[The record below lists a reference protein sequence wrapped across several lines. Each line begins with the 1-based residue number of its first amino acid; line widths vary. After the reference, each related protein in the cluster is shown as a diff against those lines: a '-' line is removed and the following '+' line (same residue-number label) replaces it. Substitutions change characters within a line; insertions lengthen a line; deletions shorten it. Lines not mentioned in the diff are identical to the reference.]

1 MASTGLALTPLPIDP
16 HLPRLAAA
24 VKERN
29 LVLVAPPGAGKTTRL
44 PPALL
49 AAGVAGERGKVVMLE
64 PRRVAA
70 RAAARRIAAEQ
81 GWELGGEVGFQVRFE
96 RVAGPRTRLLV
107 VTEGVLVRMLQSDP
121 FLDGIAVVVF
131 DELHERSLDADLA
144 LAMAR
149 RTQRQARPDLRIVAM
164 SATLDAGP
172 VAEHL
177 DAAVERVEGRAHP
190 VELRYL
196 ERADERPLPA
206 LAAWGARQALAET
219 EGGVLVFLPGAGE
232 IERATALLAD
242 GASVSAVPV
251 LPLHGSLSDE
261 AQDLALRPEPR
272 RRIVLA
278 TNLAE
283 TSLTVPGIGAVVDT
297 GFARVLRFDPGA
309 ALDRLELGRISAASA
324 EQRAGRAGR
333 EGPGF
338 CLRLW
343 TAADQRALQPRETP
357 EVRRVDL
364 AGAVLQLYAWGER
377 DLAAFPWLEAPPA
390 EALERADELLREL
403 GALSADGLTADGKA
417 MAALPLHPRLA
428 RLVLE
433 GHRRGQLA
441 GAALLAALL
450 AERDPFRRRADERRG
465 GGHGGAS
472 GGDSTASTVPPCD
485 SDAVTRIELARAAA
499 RDGGGRRNTAYG
511 EISTGAAR
519 RIVQA
524 GEQIAALARREL
536 RSATD
541 DKSSAHGSSRRVQ
554 SEPTPVTN
562 DEHEALGRALLAA
575 FPDRLAR
582 RRAAG
587 DARAVMVGT
596 RGAAERRAASSRPA
610 SAASTVGS
618 GRGVRLAP
626 QSGVRRAEL
635 FLCLDLGAGRRGER
649 AEAGVRIAS
658 AVDAEWLPNAELVRD
673 EEVDY
678 DAARDRVVA
687 RRRTRWRDLVI
698 AEAEVPVTDETA
710 AAEALAAAAA
720 PDLHGALGLDD
731 EEIATFLARVR
742 CLRAWRPEIDL
753 PPLDDDHLAALL
765 PALAAGRRSLAELRR
780 APVLDALRGM
790 LTPPQLH
797 ALEREAPDRI
807 AVPSGS
813 RIRLRYEEGRPP
825 VLAARIQEL
834 FGLAETPRVAGGRVP
849 VLVHLLAPNQR
860 PQQVTD
866 DLASFWRVT
875 YPQVRKE
882 LRARYPRHA
891 WPEDPTTA
899 IAERRPGR
907 RTQG

>member
-1 MASTGLALTPLPIDP
+1 LRVSSRLPPLPIDP
-16 HLPRLAAA
+16 HLPRLVAA
-24 VKERN
+24 VKAGN

-49 AAGVAGERGKVVMLE
+49 AAGVAGNSGSANPGGKVVMLE

-107 VTEGVLVRMLQSDP
+107 VTEGVLVRTLQADP
-121 FLDGIAVVVF
+121 FLDGVAVVIF
-131 DELHERSLDADLA
+131 DELHERSLDVDLA

-149 RTQRQARPDLRIVAM
+149 RSQLEARPDLRLVAM

-190 VELRYL
+190 VEVRYL
-196 ERADERPLPA
+196 ARTDQRPLPA
-206 LAAWGARQALAET
+206 LAAWGARQALAQT
-219 EGGVLVFLPGAGE
+219 DGGVLVFLPGAGE
-232 IERATALLAD
+232 IERTAALLAEREAGKPS
-242 GASVSAVPV
+242 GARAADLVPV
-251 LPLHGSLSDE
+251 LPLHGSLPDE

-283 TSLTVPGIGAVVDT
+283 TSLTVPGVGAVVD
-297 GFARVLRFDPGA
+297 GGYVRVLRFDPGA

-338 CLRLW
+338 CWRLW
-343 TAADQRALQPRETP
+343 SASDQRALQPRESP
-357 EVRRVDL
+357 EIHRVDL
-364 AGAVLQLYAWGER
+364 AGAVLQLHAWGER
-377 DLAAFPWLEAPPA
+377 DPAAFPWLEAPA
-390 EALERADELLREL
+390 ADALARADELLREL
-403 GALSADGLTADGKA
+403 GALAADGLTAEGRA

-433 GHRRGQLA
+433 GHRRGHLA

-450 AERDPFRRRADERRG
+450 AERAPFRRRGDGRRG
-465 GGHGGAS
+465 AGGS
-472 GGDSTASTVPPCD
+472 GDAADSTVPPCD
-485 SDAVTRIELARAAA
+485 SDTVARLELVRAAA
-499 RDGGGRRNTAYG
+499 RDAGRRNTAYG
-511 EISTGAAR
+511 ELAGGTAR
-519 RIVQA
+519 RLVQA
-524 GEQIAALARREL
+524 SEQLVALARREL
-536 RSATD
+536 GAPPRGD
-541 DKSSAHGSSRRVQ
+541 VG
-554 SEPTPVTN
+554 
-562 DEHEALGRALLAA
+562 EHEALGRALLAA

-582 RRAAG
+582 RRGAG
-587 DARAVMVGT
+587 EARAVIVG
-596 RGAAERRAASSRPA
+596 
-610 SAASTVGS
+610 
-618 GRGVRLAP
+618 GRGVRLGP
-626 QSGVRRAEL
+626 ESGVRRAEL
-635 FLCLDLGAGRRGER
+635 LLCLDLDAGRRGER
-649 AEAGVRIAS
+649 AEARVRIAS
-658 AVDAEWLPNAELVRD
+658 AVEPEWLAEADLRRED
-673 EEVDY
+673 EVTY
-678 DAARDRVVA
+678 DPARDRVVA
-687 RRRTRWRDLVI
+687 RRRTRWRDLVV
-698 AEAEVPVTDETA
+698 AETEVPVADETA

-720 PDLHGALGLDD
+720 PDLHGALGLGDD
-731 EEIATFLARVR
+731 EVAAFLARVR
-742 CLRAWRPEIDL
+742 CLRAWRPEHGL
-753 PPLDDDHLAALL
+753 PSLDEPQLQALL

-790 LTPPQLH
+790 LTPAQLH
-797 ALEREAPDRI
+797 ALEREAPDRL

-860 PQQVTD
+860 PQQVTG

-899 IAERRPGR
+899 AAERRPR
-907 RTQG
+907 RRPAGQ

>member
-1 MASTGLALTPLPIDP
+1 MSVGLTPLPIDP

-49 AAGVAGERGKVVMLE
+49 AAGAAGDRGKIVMLE

-107 VTEGVLVRMLQSDP
+107 VTEGVLVRLLQADP
-121 FLDGIAVVVF
+121 FLDGIGVVVF

-149 RTQRQARPDLRIVAM
+149 RTQRQARPDLRLVAM

-177 DAAVERVEGRAHP
+177 DAAVERVEGRAHA
-190 VELRYL
+190 VDVRYL
-196 ERADERPLPA
+196 ERVEERSVPA

-219 EGGVLVFLPGAGE
+219 DGGVLVFLPGAGE
-232 IERATALLAD
+232 IERTAALLAE
-242 GASVSAVPV
+242 GASASTVPV
-251 LPLHGSLSDE
+251 LPLHGSLADE
-261 AQDLALRPEPR
+261 AQDAALRPEPR

-283 TSLTVPGIGAVVDT
+283 TSLTVPGVGAVVDT
-297 GFARVLRFDPGA
+297 GYARVLRFDTGA
-309 ALDRLELGRISAASA
+309 ALDRLELARISAASA

-377 DLAAFPWLEAPPA
+377 DLGAFPWLEAPPA
-390 EALERADELLREL
+390 EALARADDLLREL
-403 GALSADGLTADGKA
+403 GALSADGLTAGGKA

-428 RLVLE
+428 RLVVE
-433 GHRRGQLA
+433 GHRRGHLA

-450 AERDPFRRRADERRG
+450 AERDPFRRRAADEQG
-465 GGHGGAS
+465 GGSRAVRRR
-472 GGDSTASTVPPCD
+472 DAAALTVPPCD
-485 SDAVTRIELARAAA
+485 SDAMTRLDLVRAAA
-499 RDGGGRRNTAYG
+499 RDGGRRSTPYG
-511 EISTGAAR
+511 ELSGGAAR
-519 RIVQA
+519 RLVQA
-524 GEQIAALARREL
+524 SEQLVAIARREL
-536 RSATD
+536 GAPPRSE
-541 DKSSAHGSSRRVQ
+541 V
-554 SEPTPVTN
+554 

-582 RRAAG
+582 RRTAG
-587 DARAVMVGT
+587 DARAVMVG
-596 RGAAERRAASSRPA
+596 G
-610 SAASTVGS
+610 G
-618 GRGVRLAP
+618 GVQLAP
-626 QSGVRRAEL
+626 ESGVRRAEL
-635 FLCLDLGAGRRGER
+635 FLCLDLDAGRRGER
-649 AEAGVRIAS
+649 AEAWVRIAS
-658 AVDAEWLPNAELVRD
+658 AVEPEWLPEEGLVR
-673 EEVDY
+673 EEDVDY
-678 DAARDRVVA
+678 DEERDRVTTV
-687 RRRTRWRDLVI
+687 RRTTWRDLVI
-698 AEAEVPVTDETA
+698 AESEGPADPA
-710 AAEALAAAAA
+710 AAMAAFLHSVGTDVRRFVGADEGEAAS
-720 PDLHGALGLDD
+720 
-731 EEIATFLARVR
+731 FLARVGF
-742 CLRAWRPEIDL
+742 LRRWRPELEL
-753 PPLDDDHLAALL
+753 PAFDDTQLLALA
-765 PALAAGRRSLAELRR
+765 PALAAGRRSLAELRK
-780 APVLDALRGM
+780 APLLDALRGM
-790 LTPPQLH
+790 LTSAQLA
-797 ALEREAPDRI
+797 ALEREAPERI
-807 AVPSGS
+807 EVPSGS
-813 RIRLRYEEGRPP
+813 RIRLLYEEGRPP

-866 DLASFWRVT
+866 DLASFWRIT

-899 IAERRPGR
+899 VAERRPRR
-907 RTQG
+907 RTPT